1 MIIRGRS
8 DSGGMMS
15 DASCSPGDP
24 ATQVQKVV
32 RQQPRSS
39 PRRAVRSSPRRAS
52 GEEQAACPPTQIR
65 SLAALGFEESSLSV
79 PSTRSSPRKVGAL
92 MAEEACAPTSRMRSL
107 AKCFEELSSA
117 NAPQTKVHSMQTD
130 P

>member
-1 MIIRGRS
+1 
-8 DSGGMMS
+8 MS
-15 DASCSPGDP
+15 TDP
-24 ATQVQKVV
+24 N
-32 RQQPRSS
+32 PL
-39 PRRAVRSSPRRAS
+39 AS
-52 GEEQAACPPTQIR
+52 GAGLRGVEP
-65 SLAALGFEESSLSV
+65 V

>member
-1 MIIRGRS
+1 MAYS
-8 DSGGMMS
+8 
-15 DASCSPGDP
+15 ASSSPGDP

-65 SLAALGFEESSLSV
+65 SLAARFEESSLSL